1 MKAMIPERKLDLQ
14 AAQTAAMAEATPE
27 VVTQGE
33 AVTRAEAVIPGE
45 ATQVAVVIR
54 EAVVT
59 QGAVAIQEAA
69 DILAEVILADP
80 TMAIGTPETTQ
91 SYRNRF
97 AQPARSALP

>member
-1 MKAMIPERKLDLQ
+1 MKAMIHERKLDLQ

-45 ATQVAVVIR
+45 ATQEAVVI
-54 EAVVT
+54 